1 MTDAVRKIH
10 IFVDISNI
18 TCGAIEITNSSR
30 TKLNVPGLVETVRMQ
45 REVARKVS
53 TCTAKPALGYSD
65 RANRDVCHQFLCCDQ
80 TYSHLFKVAVGS
92 VPPNFSPKLLECEE
106 RPWKKENFQITFLQR
121 VQSTASSRFSE
132 QRLVVSFR
140 LSKMMI

>member
-1 MTDAVRKIH
+1 MRSHERSVLVRQ
-10 IFVDISNI
+10 NQLL
-18 TCGAIEITNSSR
+18 AIQIEQI
-30 TKLNVPGLVETVRMQ
+30 ETFAINFYV
-45 REVARKVS
+45 VIKH
-53 TCTAKPALGYSD
+53 TLI
-65 RANRDVCHQFLCCDQ
+65 
-80 TYSHLFKVAVGS
+80 LFKVAVGS